1 MYCNNCGKKGHMY
14 KDCRLPVTSC
24 GNIIYR
30 DDYRDDSKEPRVL
43 MIQRKDSLC
52 YIDFV
57 RGKYDNRNLSY
68 MQTLID
74 KCSVDE
80 KNRLL
85 NISFRELWSDLWLLD
100 DDFQENDDYLKCL
113 VKFNKIKEGFND
125 NDKIISIKK
134 LIENSH
140 YKYPHSEWEF
150 PKGRR
155 NMNENDFECAKREFK
170 EETNYDGM
178 DYDIINNLS
187 PFTEEFLGE
196 NNVRYKYIYFIGKLK
211 NHDKIL
217 NLDPNN
223 NEQITEIKDIQWLTK
238 NESLN
243 KCRDY
248 HHSRK
253 QLIHKIFNFIEIANK
268 QEYSLI
274 Y

>member
-14 KDCRLPVTSC
+14 KDCKYPVTSC
-24 GNIIYR
+24 GNII
-30 DDYRDDSKEPRVL
+30 YRDDSKEPRVL

-57 RGKYDNRNLSY
+57 RGKYDNRNISY

-74 KCSVDE
+74 KCSVGE
-80 KNRLL
+80 KHRLL
-85 NISFRELWSDLWLLD
+85 NLSFRELWRDLWLLD
-100 DDFQENDDYLKCL
+100 DDFVANDDYLRCL
-113 VKFNKIKEGFND
+113 VKFNKTKEGFNI
-125 NDKIISIKK
+125 NDKYISIKS
-134 LIENSH
+134 LIDCSQ

-155 NMNENDFECAKREFK
+155 NMNENDFECAKREFC
-170 EETNYDGM
+170 EETNYNSK
-178 DYDIINNLS
+178 DYDIINNIS
-187 PFTEEFLGE
+187 PFTEEFIGE
-196 NNVRYKYIYFIGKLK
+196 NNVRYKYIYFIGKLS
-211 NHDKIL
+211 NLDKIL

-238 NESLN
+238 KEALD

-248 HHSRK
+248 HNSRIN
-253 QLIHKIFNFIEIANK
+253 LIEKIFDFIQITK
-268 QEYSLI
+268 KKEYSLI

>member
-14 KDCRLPVTSC
+14 KNCKLPITSC

-30 DDYRDDSKEPRVL
+30 DDKENPEVL

-52 YIDFV
+52 FIDFV
-57 RGKYDNRNLSY
+57 RGKYDNHNISY

-80 KNRLL
+80 KHRLL
-85 NISFRELWSDLWLLD
+85 NTSFRELWKDLWLLN
-100 DDFQENDDYLKCL
+100 DDFAANDDYLKCL
-113 VKFNKIKEGFND
+113 IKFNKIKEGFQI
-125 NDKIISIKK
+125 NDKFISINT
-134 LIENSH
+134 LIENSQ

-170 EETNYDGM
+170 EETNYDSI

-187 PFTEEFLGE
+187 PFKEEFLGE
-196 NNVRYKYIYFIGKLK
+196 NNVKYKYIYFIGKLC
-211 NHDKIL
+211 NYDKVL
-217 NLDPNN
+217 SLDPNN

-238 NESLN
+238 EAALD

-253 QLIHKIFNFIEIANK
+253 QLIHKIFDFIELTK
-268 QEYSLI
+268 KDEYSLI

>member
-14 KDCRLPVTSC
+14 KDCKYPVTSC
-24 GNIIYR
+24 GNII
-30 DDYRDDSKEPRVL
+30 YRDDSKEPRVL

-80 KNRLL
+80 KHRLL
-85 NISFRELWSDLWLLD
+85 NTSFRELWRDLWLLD
-100 DDFQENDDYLKCL
+100 DDFVANDDYLKCL
-113 VKFNKIKEGFND
+113 VKFNKIKEGFNI
-125 NDKIISIKK
+125 NDRFISIKT
-134 LIENSH
+134 LIDSSQ

-155 NMNENDFECAKREFK
+155 NMNENDFECAKREFR
-170 EETNYDGM
+170 EETNYDSR
-178 DYDIINNLS
+178 DYDIINNIS
-187 PFTEEFLGE
+187 PFTEEFVGE
-196 NNVRYKYIYFIGKLK
+196 NNVRYKYIYFIGKLS
-211 NHDKIL
+211 NLDKIL
-217 NLDPNN
+217 SLDPKN

-238 NESLN
+238 REALD

-248 HHSRK
+248 HNSRMN
-253 QLIHKIFNFIEIANK
+253 LIEKIFDFIEIIRTDK
-268 QEYSLI
+268 YSLI
-274 Y
+274 E

>member
-30 DDYRDDSKEPRVL
+30 DDTEEPKVL

-52 YIDFV
+52 YIDFI

-74 KCSVDE
+74 KCSVGE
-80 KNRLL
+80 KHRLL
-85 NISFRELWSDLWLLD
+85 NIAFKELWRDLWLIQR
-100 DDFQENDDYLKCL
+100 DFIENDDYLKCL
-113 VKFNKIKEGFND
+113 VKFNKIKEGFKI
-125 NDKIISIKK
+125 NDKIISIQT
-134 LIENSH
+134 LIHSSQYN
-140 YKYPHSEWEF
+140 YPYSEWEF

-155 NMNENDFECAKREFK
+155 NMNENDFECAKREFN
-170 EETNYDGM
+170 EETNYDIN
-178 DYDIINNLS
+178 DYDIINNIA

-196 NNVRYKYIYFIGKLK
+196 NNVRYKYIYFIGKLC

-238 NESLN
+238 TEALE

-248 HHSRK
+248 HMSRIR
-253 QLIHKIFNFIEIANK
+253 LINNIFNFIEITSSDK
-268 QEYSLI
+268 YSLI
-274 Y
+274 N

>member
-14 KDCRLPVTSC
+14 RDCRLPVTSC

-30 DDYRDDSKEPRVL
+30 DDGDEPKVL

-57 RGKYDNRNLSY
+57 RGKYDNRNLNY

-80 KNRLL
+80 KHRLL
-85 NISFRELWSDLWLLD
+85 NISFRELWINLWLLK
-100 DDFQENDDYLKCL
+100 DDFTENDDYMRCML
-113 VKFNKIKEGFND
+113 KFNIIKEGLTIN
-125 NDKIISIKK
+125 SI
-134 LIENSH
+134 LINIKTLIDTSK

-155 NMNENDFECAKREFK
+155 NMNENDFDCAKREFN
-170 EETNYDGM
+170 EETNYDRN

-196 NNVRYKYIYFIGKLK
+196 NNVRYKYIYFIGKLC
-211 NHDKIL
+211 NYDKIL
-217 NLDPNN
+217 RLDPNN

-238 NESLN
+238 KESLN

-248 HHSRK
+248 HTSRIN
-253 QLIHKIFNFIEIANK
+253 LIEKIFNFIELTK
-268 QEYSLI
+268 GDMYSLI
-274 Y
+274 S

>member
-24 GNIIYR
+24 GNII
-30 DDYRDDSKEPRVL
+30 YRDDSKEPRVL

-80 KNRLL
+80 KDRLL
-85 NISFRELWSDLWLLD
+85 NISFRELWRDLWLLD
-100 DDFQENDDYLKCL
+100 DNFVANDDYLKCM

-125 NDKIISIKK
+125 NDRIISIKT
-134 LIENSH
+134 LIDCSK

-155 NMNENDFECAKREFK
+155 NMNENDFECARREFS
-170 EETNYDGM
+170 EETNYNSK
-178 DYDIINNLS
+178 DYDIINNIS

-196 NNVRYKYIYFIGKLK
+196 NNVRYKYIYFIGKL
-211 NHDKIL
+211 NNYDKIL
-217 NLDPNN
+217 CLDPNN
-223 NEQITEIKDIQWLTK
+223 NDQITEIKDIQWLTK
-238 NESLN
+238 SEALN

-248 HHSRK
+248 HTSRVD
-253 QLIHKIFNFIEIANK
+253 LIGKIFDFVEITQK
-268 QEYSLI
+268 EEYSLI

>member
-24 GNIIYR
+24 GNIVYR
-30 DDYRDDSKEPRVL
+30 DDTEEPKVL

-52 YIDFV
+52 YIDFI

-80 KNRLL
+80 KSRLL
-85 NISFRELWSDLWLLD
+85 NLSFRELWRDLWLLN
-100 DDFQENDDYLKCL
+100 DDFVANDDFLKCM
-113 VKFNKIKEGFND
+113 VKFNHIKEGMTTNGLFIN
-125 NDKIISIKK
+125 IKT
-134 LIENSH
+134 LIECSK

-155 NMNENDFECAKREFK
+155 NMNENDFDCAKREFR
-170 EETNYDGM
+170 EETNYDSN
-178 DYDIINNLS
+178 DYDIINNVS

-196 NNVRYKYIYFIGKLK
+196 NNVRYKYIYFVGKLR

-217 NLDPNN
+217 SLDPNN
-223 NEQITEIKDIQWLTK
+223 NDQITEIKDIQWLTK
-238 NESLN
+238 DESLN

-248 HHSRK
+248 HISRIK
-253 QLIHKIFNFIEIANK
+253 LIEKIFNFIEIIGTDK
-268 QEYSLI
+268 YSLI

>member
-24 GNIIYR
+24 GNIV
-30 DDYRDDSKEPRVL
+30 YRDDSKEPRVL

-57 RGKYDNRNLSY
+57 RGNMIIETYHICKLLSINVV
-68 MQTLID
+68 L
-74 KCSVDE
+74 DE
-80 KNRLL
+80 KHRLL
-85 NISFRELWSDLWLLD
+85 NTSFRELWRDLWLLN
-100 DDFQENDDYLKCL
+100 DDFVANDDYLKCL

-125 NDKIISIKK
+125 NDKIISINT

-155 NMNENDFECAKREFK
+155 NMNENDFECARREFY
-170 EETNYDGM
+170 EETNYDSI
-178 DYDIINNLS
+178 DYDIINNIS

-196 NNVRYKYIYFIGKLK
+196 NNVRYKYIYFIGKLI
-211 NHDKIL
+211 NYDKVL
-217 NLDPNN
+217 RLDPNN

-238 NESLN
+238 SEALD

-253 QLIHKIFNFIEIANK
+253 QLIHKIFNFIEITNK

-274 Y
+274 